1 MYVISCKDNHITIMN
16 PNYLTR
22 AELADFGKNTATQV
36 ANGKISGLL
45 AAQVTSISVAIADAS
60 AQLAEAD
67 RLQVE
72 ARAAAMAATEAA
84 TVMRRQL
91 LKLLQALKYTMKGL
105 ESQASEFD
113 IVGFDPPVIGR
124 RPVIPQTPGELAAV
138 GYSNGVNKIT
148 FAGNNGPGR
157 VLYLVQAKSPDTP
170 GYTIIGSTKA
180 QRFAHTGV
188 RPGVPVQYRVLAL
201 AARGQMS
208 APSNEAGVYR
218 E

>member
-1 MYVISCKDNHITIMN
+1 MN

-45 AAQVTSISVAIADAS
+45 AAQLASISATIAEAS
-60 AQLAEAD
+60 SELAEAD

-72 ARAAAMAATEAA
+72 TRAAAIAATEEA
-84 TVMRRQL
+84 TVKRRQL
-91 LKLLQALKYTMKGL
+91 LKLLQDLKYTMKGL
-105 ESQASEFD
+105 ESRASEFD
-113 IVGFDPPVIGR
+113 AIGFDPPVIGR

-138 GYSNGVNKIT
+138 GYSNGVNRFS

-157 VLYLVQAKSPDTP
+157 VLYLVQAKMPGTPD
-170 GYTIIGSTKA
+170 YTIIGSTKA
-180 QRFAHTGV
+180 QRFAHTGI
-188 RPGVPVQYRVLAL
+188 RPGVPVQYRVLAV

>member
-1 MYVISCKDNHITIMN
+1 MN

-36 ANGKISGLL
+36 ANGKVSGLL
-45 AAQVTSISVAIADAS
+45 DAQVASISAALAEAS
-60 AQLAEAD
+60 AELAEAD

-72 ARAAAMAATEAA
+72 TRAAAIAATEAA
-84 TVMRRQL
+84 QVKRRRL
-91 LKLLQALKYTMKGL
+91 LKLLQDLKYTMKGL
-105 ESQASEFD
+105 ESPASEFD
-113 IVGFDPPVIGR
+113 AVGFDPPVVGR

-138 GYSNGVNKIT
+138 GYSNGVNKLS

-157 VLYLVQAKSPDTP
+157 VLYLVQAKSSDTP
-170 GYTIIGSTKA
+170 SYTMIGSTKS

-188 RPGVPVQYRVLAL
+188 RPGVPIQYRVLAL
-201 AARGQMS
+201 AARGQVS

>member
-1 MYVISCKDNHITIMN
+1 MN

-45 AAQVTSISVAIADAS
+45 AAQVASISAAIADAS
-60 AQLAEAD
+60 VGLAEAH
-67 RLQVE
+67 RVQVE
-72 ARAAAMAATEAA
+72 TRAAAIAATEAA
-84 TVMRRQL
+84 HVKRQQL
-91 LKLLQALKYTMKGL
+91 LKLLQDLKYTMKGL

-113 IVGFDPPVIGR
+113 AVGFDPPVIGR
-124 RPVIPQTPGELAAV
+124 RPVKPQTPGELAAV
-138 GYSNGVNKIT
+138 GYSNGVNKLS

-157 VLYLVQAKSPDTP
+157 VLFLVQAKSPDSP

-188 RPGVPVQYRVLAL
+188 RPGVPIQYRVVAL
-201 AARGQMS
+201 AARGQIS
-208 APSNEAGVYR
+208 APSNEASVYR